1 MKEKSRQ
8 PLFEGAG
15 SFLIIVFGRKFQVQ
29 ILPIFLKEQ
38 IIFSK
43 ESKLDYG
50 IYLKNKANGTEFT
63 CKKFAT
69 HLTD

>member
-1 MKEKSRQ
+1 MN
-8 PLFEGAG
+8 
-15 SFLIIVFGRKFQVQ
+15 
-29 ILPIFLKEQ
+29 ILKK

-43 ESKLDYG
+43 KLKLDYG

-69 HLTD
+69 YLTD